1 MKKKSYPS
9 LKDKNDWAKFTEN
22 LNNIVD
28 KENEISNN
36 NNRIK
41 KLRKLDLHGFSLD
54 DANKEVKKFIFD
66 SFNKNY
72 EKILIITGKGSR
84 SKSHNNPYISSKL
97 SVLKHSIPEFI
108 ENHKDLKNKIIKI
121 SKADLKDGGE
131 GALYIFLKKSKV

>member
-1 MKKKSYPS
+1 MEKKNYPS
-9 LKDKNDWAKFTEN
+9 LKDKLDWAVFTEK

-28 KENEISNN
+28 KENEISQN

-54 DANKEVKKFIFD
+54 EANKIAKKFIID

-72 EKILIITGKGSR
+72 KKILIITGKGSR

-97 SVLKHSIPEFI
+97 SVLKYSVPEFI

-121 SKADLKDGGE
+121 SKAGLKDGGE
-131 GALYIFLKKSKV
+131 GAFYVFLKKPKV

>member
-1 MKKKSYPS
+1 MEKKNYPS
-9 LKDKNDWAKFTEN
+9 LKDKLDWAEFTEK

-28 KENEISNN
+28 KENEISQN

-54 DANKEVKKFIFD
+54 EANKIAKKFIID

-72 EKILIITGKGSR
+72 KKILIITGKGSR

-97 SVLKHSIPEFI
+97 SVLKYSVPEFI

-121 SKADLKDGGE
+121 SKAGLKDGGE
-131 GALYIFLKKSKV
+131 GAFYVFLKKSKV